1 MQKSQAWEDMNT
13 GVAVGAPSSAHT
25 YAFRPGDRL
34 GQYTVVRLLGAG
46 GMGEVYEVEHRT
58 LELRYALKLLPDTLD
73 WHGVTL
79 ERFRREAKVM
89 AKLDHPNILK
99 VDDFGETDQRYWL
112 RMELA
117 EGVAGCAGC
126 EKPVVSLQNLAD
138 AYGGKVPPS
147 VWLPILR
154 QILEGLQYAHA
165 RGVIHRDLKP
175 ANILLTEDAGKIR
188 AKIADFGLVRLVG
201 EDWVRSQAELSV
213 QRSLSMSDQPTVAG
227 VPGGAGEGT
236 STRALLGTF
245 EYMSP
250 EQKRGGEAD
259 ARSDLY
265 AVGLMT
271 YRLLTGRNLG
281 MKTPSQIDPT
291 LARGWDVFVAAAL
304 EEEWAE
310 RMPDAASGLK
320 MLAAV
325 ERTSTPPSVTKPL
338 SVPEVPPPLPVA
350 APAPSAPPK
359 SIRQPV
365 PVKNWHSTVLSVIAV
380 GVLWGIGATLAEE
393 VHGPMP
399 IFIAYALS
407 PLALRRTL
415 RLRYAEWRH

>member
-1 MQKSQAWEDMNT
+1 MRERSIGDMQTVGAR
-13 GVAVGAPSSAHT
+13 GVAASAHA
-25 YAFRPGDRL
+25 YALKPGDRL

-73 WHGVTL
+73 WQGITL

-89 AKLDHPNILK
+89 ARLDHPHILK
-99 VDDFGETDQRYWL
+99 VDDFGETDDRYWL

-117 EGVAGCAGC
+117 AGVGACAGS
-126 EKPVVSLQNLAD
+126 EKPVVSLQDLAD
-138 AYGGKVPPS
+138 AYGGKVPQS
-147 VWLPILR
+147 EWLPIVR

-175 ANILLTEDAGKIR
+175 ANILLTEDGGTIC

-201 EDWVRSQAELSV
+201 EDWVRSQAQLSV
-213 QRSLSMSDQPTVAG
+213 QRSMSMGDAPTV
-227 VPGGAGEGT
+227 GGARADEAEGA

-250 EQKRGGEAD
+250 EQKRGEEAD

-271 YRLLTGRNLG
+271 YRLLTSRNLG
-281 MKTPSQIDPT
+281 MKTPSQIDPE
-291 LARGWDVFVAAAL
+291 LAREWDAFVASAL
-304 EEEWAE
+304 EEELSE

-320 MLAAV
+320 LLPGIK
-325 ERTSTPPSVTKPL
+325 RTAEPRS
-338 SVPEVPPPLPVA
+338 PPPVPSSPPPV
-350 APAPSAPPK
+350 PSSPPPV
-359 SIRQPV
+359 PV

-380 GVLWGIGATLAEE
+380 GVLWGVVGTMALQWRNPLP
-393 VHGPMP
+393 VLL
-399 IFIAYALS
+399 IAYVLS

-415 RLRYAEWRH
+415 SLKFSHRIL